1 VTSQTPHAT
10 HAFLD
15 TQPDDGG
22 VGPSDHH
29 TEQGPDIQDHRGVVV
44 AFPEPD
50 AATWAVLRF
59 LGDTH
64 TDLETT
70 RIAISNRAHRAVID
84 RDEIEVVLDAITAGE
99 HAAQLKL
106 IRRFRAVA
114 PEIAAWVKDTPGLGE
129 KSVARLL
136 GAIGDPIWAYPMK
149 WVDVAPDGHT
159 CDPDRCGARHLV
171 ALQPFQR
178 TPAQLRAYC
187 GWGAPNKRTKGMT
200 QEEALALGNQSAK
213 KIVWNIATG
222 CIKQDGASG
231 KRRSPYRD
239 VYDDGKARYEITHPE
254 WTAGHR
260 HNAAVRL
267 VAKAFIVDL
276 WRIAAGQTSHHPY
289 LKDGDRT

>member
-1 VTSQTPHAT
+1 MTSQTPHAT
-10 HAFLD
+10 HFRTD
-15 TQPDDGG
+15 TQTNRGG

-29 TEQGPDIQDHRGVVV
+29 TQAQADIQHRPGVVV
-44 AFPEPD
+44 PFPEPD

-70 RIAISNRAHRAVID
+70 RIAISNRAHRAIID

-114 PEIAAWVKDTPGLGE
+114 PDIAAWVKDTPGLGE
-129 KSVARLL
+129 KTVARLL
-136 GAIGDPIWAYPMK
+136 GAIGDPIWAYPMR

-187 GWGAPNKRTKGMT
+187 GWGAPNRRTKGMT
-200 QEEALALGNQSAK
+200 QEEAFALGNQSAK

-231 KRRSPYRD
+231 NRRSPYRD
-239 VYDDGKARYEITHPE
+239 VYDTGKARYEETHPE
-254 WTAGHR
+254 WTPGHR

-276 WRIAAGQTSHHPY
+276 WRIAAGQPSHHPY
-289 LKDGDRT
+289 LDNGNRT